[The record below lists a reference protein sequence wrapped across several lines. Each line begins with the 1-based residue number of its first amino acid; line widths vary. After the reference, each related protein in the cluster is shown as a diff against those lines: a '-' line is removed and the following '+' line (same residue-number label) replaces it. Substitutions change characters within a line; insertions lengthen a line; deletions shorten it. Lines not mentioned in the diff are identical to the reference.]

1 MFFLRFF
8 TCKGCTKKNQS
19 GHIIVNNSYNFPYF
33 STKIAGGMAKNM
45 RKHQKLFGNDILHHH
60 GEIHGLPRKI
70 GSRNLP
76 ARYIW

>member
-1 MFFLRFF
+1 
-8 TCKGCTKKNQS
+8 
-19 GHIIVNNSYNFPYF
+19 
-33 STKIAGGMAKNM
+33 MAKNM